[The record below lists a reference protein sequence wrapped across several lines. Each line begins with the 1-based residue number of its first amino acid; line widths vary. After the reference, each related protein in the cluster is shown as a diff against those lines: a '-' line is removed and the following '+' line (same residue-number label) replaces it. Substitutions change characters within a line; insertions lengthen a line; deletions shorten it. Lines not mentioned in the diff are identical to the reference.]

1 MKPYNKHIL
10 IAGSARSG
18 TSWLSEIIAQQHRYR
33 MLFEPE
39 HEFRTPKG
47 HLLCDQWLHEGEVS
61 KAQIQYLKAVFA
73 NRVDCDWIGQI
84 SNRKYKRHLW
94 PFIPKMYVI
103 KMVRGNLLAN
113 YVNTSFNLPTIHIIR
128 NPYEVIHS
136 QLRVSFPWLFDLSL
150 FTKQTALVNLI
161 KQRFNYDISTYDS
174 LSAVQRLTLRW
185 CIENVISLEVLER
198 PKHKF
203 EVVRHEVLLQDITF
217 FYGVCERFV
226 LEPLSDLELRYKNP
240 SSKMHPRSKIL
251 SESSSKSALLDAET
265 MQEINSILNVFK
277 TQLYPIVNQY
287 FRKSHA

>member
-1 MKPYNKHIL
+1 M
-10 IAGSARSG
+10 
-18 TSWLSEIIAQQHRYR
+18 
-33 MLFEPE
+33 
-39 HEFRTPKG
+39 
-47 HLLCDQWLHEGEVS
+47 
-61 KAQIQYLKAVFA
+61 
-73 NRVDCDWIGQI
+73 
-84 SNRKYKRHLW
+84 
-94 PFIPKMYVI
+94 
-103 KMVRGNLLAN
+103 
-113 YVNTSFNLPTIHIIR
+113 
-128 NPYEVIHS
+128 IHS

-217 FYGVCERFV
+217 FYGVCERFG